1 MAIRHNIN
9 YDCPLLG
16 LAELVSY
23 RTQEADSKGPAS
35 FYIYIRYI
43 LFIWIDCVDGVIFAL
58 VVLPCHINAG

>member
-43 LFIWIDCVDGVIFAL
+43 LFIWIDCVYCVVFTL
-58 VVLPCHINAG
+58 VVEPRHVDAG